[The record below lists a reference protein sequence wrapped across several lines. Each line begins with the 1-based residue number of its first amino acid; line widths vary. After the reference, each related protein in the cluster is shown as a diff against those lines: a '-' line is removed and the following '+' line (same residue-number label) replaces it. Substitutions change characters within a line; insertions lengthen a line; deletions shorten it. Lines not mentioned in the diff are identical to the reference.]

1 MILDGAHNPS
11 AAAALREALSD
22 RVVGSYERLIPLI
35 GILADKDRAGILR
48 ELAPLADDIVVTTP
62 PFAERAGDP
71 ARTAQLAT
79 RYKACQR
86 PVEIVHDPD
95 SALDRV
101 LVLARINDL
110 VCVTGSLYLVGHLRN
125 RWFPVEDILSE
136 RRVRLDD

>member
-1 MILDGAHNPS
+1 MSPRHL
-11 AAAALREALSD
+11 
-22 RVVGSYERLIPLI
+22 
-35 GILADKDRAGILR
+35 
-48 ELAPLADDIVVTTP
+48 
-62 PFAERAGDP
+62 AERAGDP
-71 ARTAQLAT
+71 ARAQLAT

-136 RRVRLDD
+136 RRVRFLDEPHGKVEPNGALKRVG